1 MGLVPGESHYG
12 SLMVTFHSVRW
23 VPVLGLAIVAVVG
36 AGCDRPVAGS
46 ARPASNW
53 HPPTTTTPA
62 PTTTTVPT
70 VPATAADGNDYATC
84 ATRTCEVSV
93 SGPVDIRIG
102 GSAPGTLSIKDVTG
116 DAVDFTLSL
125 DDGESADGTL
135 KPGCDATTVG
145 GGGMSGSF
153 GGTDT
158 NCSQAP
164 TAVPGSVTFEMPA
177 AANGVAI
184 IWIAIA

>member
-1 MGLVPGESHYG
+1 
-12 SLMVTFHSVRW
+12 MVTFQRLRW
-23 VPVLGLAIVAVVG
+23 VPMLGLAIVAVVV

-46 ARPASNW
+46 ARPVSNW
-53 HPPTTTTPA
+53 HPPTTTTAP
-62 PTTTTVPT
+62 PTTTAA
-70 VPATAADGNDYATC
+70 PATAADGSDYAAC

-102 GSAPGTLSIKDVTG
+102 GSAPGTLSITAVTG

-125 DDGESADGTL
+125 DDGEGANGTL
-135 KPGCDATTVG
+135 KPGCDVTTVG

-153 GGTDT
+153 GGEDDQ
-158 NCSQAP
+158 NCSTQPP
-164 TAVPGSVTFEMPA
+164 TAVPGAITFEMPA

-184 IWIAIA
+184 IWIAIG